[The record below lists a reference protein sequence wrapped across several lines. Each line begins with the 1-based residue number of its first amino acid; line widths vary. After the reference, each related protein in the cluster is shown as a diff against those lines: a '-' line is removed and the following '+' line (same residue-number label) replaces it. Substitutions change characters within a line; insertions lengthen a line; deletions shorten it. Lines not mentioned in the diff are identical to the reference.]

1 MLFRSALKWVYL
13 SFSPLTLAS
22 LLFSAIFKASSD
34 NHFAVLHRSSCFRT
48 APQHTTR
55 QATASDQGSGLRR
68 AGEQLSAIHP
78 LLVFPPAHSLLLLQ
92 ADHMGLWP
100 QKRWG
105 QRAQGRTS
113 EKPGEG
119 SLGEGGR
126 RAASGELPVTLH
138 PACWPWRRADLGQ
151 VLRAGAGI
159 CMAFSASVL
168 RGAAV
173 RMP

>member
-1 MLFRSALKWVYL
+1 MPLLSSMLPL
-13 SFSPLTLAS
+13 SPPP
-22 LLFSAIFKASSD
+22 
-34 NHFAVLHRSSCFRT
+34 HRSSCFRT